1 MDFFDQPL
9 AHGGQLFVGLAF
21 AAAGNF
27 LRVLGHQVFHGI
39 GQGTGFDVVRHP
51 IGLQHVGHLCGLCGG
66 DGYQVKVAGKRRGGG
81 IAVRRHFHKLQSA
94 GDIAWS
100 AATGRSCFAHAVVQH
115 EQHARLG
122 AVVVRVYKNG
132 AAFEQAAVAGQHQV
146 GHGGHEWVAWVHQ
159 VGGGLAVDGAVLAVE
174 ANALVLFQHGGAG
187 VADHTVTLHDI
198 GRHVA
203 YLVAARLAV
212 AQLATH
218 HPECLAE
225 ECADEVR
232 LELAGLGLVHFL
244 ADGVEVVQA
253 HVVFDQGI
261 AGHQVFQVLGV
272 QRLADDLL
280 HAGAGFGLFAV
291 ADGVDEQVFER
302 NVVEGFTQH
311 VEHPPTQGLAFHGQ
325 LFKQAV
331 EHLALTGL
339 GRHQIPKVAHLTL
352 ANAVD
357 AAKALLHAV
366 WVPGQVV
373 VDHEVGVLQVHALA
387 RCVGGQQH
395 QHVGVVAERLL
406 HFAPVIAVDAAVDGD
421 HSLFAAQRVADTQ
434 QQVVERVAV
443 LGEHDDFAA
452 TAIGG
457 AHFGLV
463 LQQARKLFPLAVA
476 ARLHDGCCGTFQ
488 LPQEQD
494 FGLQLRNGLG
504 GSGLVHHL
512 VGHSFVFLGAKFV
525 GSVIKVFGQVQL
537 SLDDV
542 FTQVLSQHVGAGFEL
557 QLVKAR
563 FELFATAR
571 ERCVN
576 GLRAGCQAALQLG
589 QGKAHGALALAIQPV
604 RAVHF
609 VADVVGDLVVQQHLG
624 I

>member
-1 MDFFDQPL
+1 M
-9 AHGGQLFVGLAF
+9 
-21 AAAGNF
+21 
-27 LRVLGHQVFHGI
+27 I
-39 GQGTGFDVVRHP
+39 
-51 IGLQHVGHLCGLCGG
+51 
-66 DGYQVKVAGKRRGGG
+66 
-81 IAVRRHFHKLQSA
+81 
-94 GDIAWS
+94 
-100 AATGRSCFAHAVVQH
+100 QH

-122 AVVVRVYKNG
+122 AVVVRVHQNS

-146 GHGGHEWVAWVHQ
+146 GHGGHEGVAWVHQ
-159 VGGGLAVDGAVLAVE
+159 FCRGLAVDGAVLAVE

-187 VADHTVTLHDI
+187 VADHAVALHDI
-198 GRHVA
+198 GRNVA

-225 ECADEVR
+225 ECADEMR

-302 NVVEGFTQH
+302 NVVESLAQH
-311 VEHPPTQGLAFHGQ
+311 VEHPPTQGLALHGQ

-339 GRHQIPKVAHLTL
+339 GRHQVPQVAHLAL

-357 AAKALLHAV
+357 TAKALLHTV
-366 WVPGQVV
+366 GVPGQVV
-373 VDHEVGVLQVHALA
+373 IDHEVGVLQVDALA

-406 HFAPVIAVDAAVDGD
+406 HLAPVVAVDAAVDGD
-421 HSLFAAQRVADTQ
+421 HSLFAAQRVADAQ
-434 QQVVERVAV
+434 QQVIERVAV

-452 TAIGG
+452 AAIGG

-476 ARLHDGCCGTFQ
+476 ARLHDGCGGTFQ
-488 LPQEQD
+488 LPQDQD

-512 VGHSFVFLGAKFV
+512 VGHCFVFLGAEFV
-525 GSVIKVFGQVQL
+525 GSVIQVFGQVQL
-537 SLDDV
+537 SLNDV
-542 FTQVLSQHVGAGFEL
+542 FTQVLAQHVGAGFEL
-557 QLVKAR
+557 QLVEAR
-563 FELFATAR
+563 FELLASAR
-571 ERCVN
+571 ERRVN
-576 GLRAGCQAALQLG
+576 GLRAGCQSALQLG

-604 RAVHF
+604 RTVHF